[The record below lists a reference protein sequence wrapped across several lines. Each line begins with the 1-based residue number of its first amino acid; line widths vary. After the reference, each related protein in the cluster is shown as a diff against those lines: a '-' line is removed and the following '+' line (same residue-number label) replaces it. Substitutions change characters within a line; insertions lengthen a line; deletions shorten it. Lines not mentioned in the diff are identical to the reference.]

1 MDINDFL
8 KNGVS
13 VPNPNYRKPTK
24 KDPIGSP
31 KFIRSD
37 NYEDALDRGDR
48 IGQHLAKYSYDL
60 THLNTGNEKWDEYG
74 VHINPVNTEE
84 ELKKERAN
92 NQSALEQAGNSLVQA
107 VGNEIVLGTFLGLS
121 NLVDAAINFNAEKG
135 EDDYTNPVSTY
146 LEGLQNEVRN
156 RFEIYEQDPNAT
168 WAIGDFGWLANNAVS
183 IASTA
188 SMLIPST
195 LTVKG
200 LGLLGKIYNIG
211 SKSSI
216 LAARAAKALSR
227 STKSTARLAKS
238 IGTGTE
244 IGTTA
249 FFSRTMEN
257 YLEARG
263 VYNEVKDNTLNTIKS
278 MSAEDKQKM
287 IERNPQLAGKTDE
300 EMAAYIAGASADE
313 TFRND
318 YAMLLMDVT
327 QFKAI
332 SSLWKG
338 VKNKTATAALRQENK
353 KAINSLVGETTEN
366 ATKNVSK
373 NSWLKDRLDG
383 IKEAIKHPLTT
394 AGAVQWSE
402 GIEEGYQGIQTE
414 KGKEVA
420 EMILNPEYTPRSIES
435 YLTDDSIWEQ
445 AFWGVLG
452 GMGFQAA
459 GKALGNLYRKGESYY
474 KYKRGKLSEEDFAS
488 NMTAEEKIRSLE
500 IKGRSERNYNF
511 IQKMKLLNDLKNPDE
526 YKTDPI
532 TGERIKEDG
541 VELYKSLTPEE
552 AEIKKAQL
560 TNDYISS
567 MAMDAIDVGNYDLF
581 KEYVTSQEFD
591 KYFKDAGLEFN
602 ANDKNFSQQL
612 IERAEDIANNYE
624 TNLYNILK
632 NTEVD
637 NDSVARIAARE
648 ITREQ
653 LAVDELTERKELLED
668 KINKINTSDS
678 TILDNYRRKAITDY
692 VKKQLA
698 LIDKREQ
705 AMYEDYR
712 NHNIT
717 EQAKQQYEKDYNLRR
732 KSLVKFLN
740 DNNPFTGDISEQI
753 KSLYDKIGINDQS
766 LLSEINKTMS
776 NIEDIINN
784 EEEGTLPK
792 AVSELVDKQISV
804 EDALS
809 HQEFILPKNQE
820 NYVERVNDISQQ
832 VDLFTRNKLNNAAK
846 KVENYIIQQEDLQKA
861 FEDVMSG
868 NVESLK
874 NELDILKI
882 GYYTTDGYTKSIIA
896 TIREEQNKRKK
907 KEQAE
912 KEVVVDGNK
921 SSEKRTTA
929 VKEGVKAVNDAAEE
943 NSKAEEG
950 EQTDSSTGGQTQTSE
965 QTGPTQTAPAQQ
977 TPPSKNEDKDKDD
990 AEKGT
995 ITKEEIEGF
1004 DSAAAKDAAKV
1015 AEAFNISIDEG
1026 AVGRASTIA
1035 FSIFRESRNI
1045 FDDALGKDIN
1055 SDEVQRLI
1063 NMIIEELENQGVSVG
1078 FAPAAAKRGLRLAL
1092 NVINRKLAS
1101 KKDSNANKFKN
1112 LADTVASKQDMTQ
1125 DMSAITKSLNDT
1137 ELNEVIDKLLETYSS
1152 YKEIATPKGQKVI
1165 INLEKLFNDIVY
1177 NKEIGIDIDTAMHI
1191 LYNMRDYITNPNNTK
1206 YIFTHKRSLNSILKN
1221 PAEFFNSIVN
1231 ERLEEVQLDNYMHI
1245 SPSSKRDNE
1254 YSRIIAGLNGG
1265 ESIEVEY
1272 NPDRNG
1278 NIHSIA
1284 FKVNGKEIGFISTVT
1299 PNDTNTGYTSFISKY
1314 SGGINYNVINNDGVY
1329 SSNTDELFKSIFKV
1343 EDILWNIINKQHRHN
1358 INNRNEEVSDKEYTS
1373 FINHEVVKKAI
1384 ENGIIILPKK
1394 WDERSGK
1401 VVDKFVTDKQKAQF
1415 IISNLEN
1422 VVFFNPYAQS
1432 MIEYYSSYQ
1441 KWIKNVFTN
1450 YKNTHKIQTA
1460 LNTNKKITVK
1470 YAGLANTYK
1479 NQTSDIKSI
1488 IDEEEHGIADI
1499 GLTFDRN
1506 PIVGVVNTDGNTM
1519 LINEGTGETIVS
1531 STPFSIGS
1539 MGMFIGGRD
1548 NTPIL
1553 AMFTSANK
1561 LGDKIKKQLKDELT
1575 DIFTGFQEK
1584 RYTYEEVDKKLSSL
1598 FNGPGINNPTIFQG
1612 YSVIHDGNNLALS
1625 IGGQLKKY
1633 VLVINKFKKGTTE
1646 LGTGISY
1653 APNGELKKSRSSISV
1668 NKKFIDNIVNEI
1680 AENLVY
1686 NKTFY
1691 TLNNIGEDNTSDNP
1705 YMYKENGKFVIE
1717 LGGVKTVYDNF
1728 GDFVLQENAFNTNQG
1743 RNEYGGYF
1751 DNTDKVNSL
1760 YIDVSV
1766 FETPDS
1772 KQHPVEGQYQSVG
1785 DTIRT
1790 ASTTK
1795 FNSSKELLEK
1805 AAMSKEK
1812 IDFLTGDNEY
1822 SIPLIPEVYGYDNKL
1837 THEYAVFR
1845 KDRILFGN
1853 AGATYANKSPFNLK
1867 RLLIH
1872 ENLHDK
1878 FNEQNLFERQELV
1891 EELLDTY
1898 NATIEAVN
1906 NIIETANEESA
1917 EYKNAVNI
1925 RDWIKKNKFNPID
1938 YFTQFT
1944 TGKNN
1949 QYASMSEEERERIFA
1964 EEWLVETLTQPL
1976 LMNFLNNT
1984 EYRDKEIIV
1993 EGIDNENKSIW
2004 QKIIDLLLKLFGKGN
2019 TNIKN
2024 NTIFAQQYLILGNI
2038 TTPTNNTNEQT
2049 ISEKTDDIET
2059 DESEDTKSIE
2069 ETNDISEEEI
2079 DDELGVDEDEE
2090 SEEDINND
2098 EIIDDNDNIKLAIT
2112 TSAEEYTTEEYTTE
2126 EQNILNNAP
2135 RNPQGKLL
2143 APNGEPSNLT
2153 ERQYIQVRT
2162 KAFKDWFGEWEH
2174 PKQIEKTITTGWEV
2188 SSANEW
2194 LDGSTVIQKGNS
2206 YFYVNNDGTNIEIT
2220 KKDYDD
2226 FNDGKHIILN
2236 KEEKIIKTTDSNY
2249 SKVLD
2254 ENGEPLVMYHR
2265 SDDNISIFDINKSRH
2280 GGFWFSKD
2288 PNYYADTKAKL
2299 KYAIPVFLNIRT
2311 PNNINHELFL
2321 AAVDGDDYIE
2331 GDIKNTQ
2338 FDGWITKDEHIPEFY
2353 GDDYSSSIVFAMVIE
2368 PNQIKSATDNVG
2380 TYDTNNPNIRYATT
2394 SNALD
2399 YIIDHVDNDG
2409 GATAET
2415 FGVTRITNMADYL
2428 NMFAEQDKPLIA
2440 KMLDNGEIKYACR

>member
-146 LEGLQNEVRN
+146 LEGLQNEIRN
-156 RFEIYEQDPNAT
+156 RFEIYEEDPNAT
-168 WAIGDFGWLANNAVS
+168 WAIGDFGWWTNNAVS

-200 LGLLGKIYNIG
+200 LGLLGKVANIG
-211 SKSSI
+211 TKSSI
-216 LAARAAKALSR
+216 LAARAAKALTR

-238 IGTGTE
+238 IGVGTE

-249 FFSRTMEN
+249 LFSRTMEN

-287 IERNPQLAGKTDE
+287 IERNPQLADKTDE

-318 YAMLLMDVT
+318 YAMLLMDII

-420 EMILNPEYTPRSIES
+420 EMILNPEFTPRSIES

-445 AFWGVLG
+445 AFWGVIG

-567 MAMDAIDVGNYDLF
+567 MAMDAIDAGNYDLF

-591 KYFKDAGLEFN
+591 KHFKDAGLEFN
-602 ANDKNFSQQL
+602 TNDKNFSQQL

-637 NDSVARIAARE
+637 NDSVAKIAARE

-776 NIEDIINN
+776 NIEDIIND

-832 VDLFTRNKLNNAAK
+832 VDLFTRNKFNNAAK

-965 QTGPTQTAPAQQ
+965 QTGPTQTAPVQQ
-977 TPPSKNEDKDKDD
+977 TPPPKNEDKDKND

-1055 SDEVQRLI
+1055 SEEAQRLI

-1092 NVINRKLAS
+1092 NVISRKLAS
-1101 KKDSNANKFKN
+1101 RKDSNADKFKN
-1112 LADTVASKQDMTQ
+1112 LADTIASKQDMTQ

-1245 SPSSKRDNE
+1245 SPSNKRDNE

-1278 NIHSIA
+1278 NIHSIS

-1329 SSNTDELFKSIFKV
+1329 SSNTDELFESIFNA
-1343 EDILWNIINKQHRHN
+1343 EDILWNIINKQHRYN
-1358 INNRNEEVSDKEYTS
+1358 INNRNERVSDEEYTS
-1373 FINHEVVKKAI
+1373 FINHPVVKKAI

-1394 WDERSGK
+1394 WDERSRK
-1401 VVDKFVTDKQKAQF
+1401 VVDKFVTDRQKAQF

-1506 PIVGVVNTDGNTM
+1506 PIVGVVNTNGNTM

-1766 FETPDS
+1766 FETSDS

-1805 AAMSKEK
+1805 AAIDKK
-1812 IDFLTGDNEY
+1812 DIDFLTGDNEY
-1822 SIPLIPEVYGYDNKL
+1822 KIPIIPEVYGYDNKL

-1845 KDRILFGN
+1845 KGRILFSN

-1878 FNEQNLFERQELV
+1878 FNEQNLFERQGLV

-1906 NIIETANEESA
+1906 NIIETANEDSA
-1917 EYKNAVNI
+1917 KYKNAVKVRN
-1925 RDWIKKNKFNPID
+1925 WIEENKFNPIN

-1944 TGKNN
+1944 AEKNA

-1993 EGIDNENKSIW
+1993 EGIDNENKNIW

-2024 NTIFAQQYLILGNI
+2024 NTIFAQQYLILSNI

-2049 ISEKTDDIET
+2049 ISEETDDIET
-2059 DESEDTKSIE
+2059 DESEDTESIK
-2069 ETNDISEEEI
+2069 ETDDISEEDI
-2079 DDELGVDEDEE
+2079 DGELGVDEDEE
-2090 SEEDINND
+2090 SEEDIND
-2098 EIIDDNDNIKLAIT
+2098 DKIIDDNDNIELPAIT
-2112 TSAEEYTTEEYTTE
+2112 TSAEEYTTE

-2135 RNPQGKLL
+2135 RNSQGKLL

-2162 KAFKDWFGEWEH
+2162 KAFKNWFGEWENN
-2174 PKQIEKTITTGWEV
+2174 P
-2188 SSANEW
+2188 NEA
-2194 LDGSTVIQKGNS
+2194 
-2206 YFYVNNDGTNIEIT
+2206 
-2220 KKDYDD
+2220 
-2226 FNDGKHIILN
+2226 
-2236 KEEKIIKTTDSNY
+2236 
-2249 SKVLD
+2249 SKVID
-2254 ENGEPLVMYHR
+2254 ENGEPLVVY
-2265 SDDNISIFDINKSRH
+2265 H
-2280 GGFWFSKD
+2280 GGSSAKIFNTKGGQFGAGIKKGDIGTYFTTSKS
-2288 PNYYADTKAKL
+2288 NAKFYEEIYTFKSEEKWIELADLVRKGLLNDEDKKKMDEAWEIEKPSTRAF
-2299 KYAIPVFLNIRT
+2299 FLNIRNPKIT
-2311 PNNINHELFL
+2311 NYEGTRKKGYTKKDSNIGDN
-2321 AAVDGDDYIE
+2321 DG
-2331 GDIKNTQ
+2331 Q
-2338 FDGWITKDEHIPEFY
+2338 HIIIS
-2353 GDDYSSSIVFAMVIE
+2353 DANYSEYVIFN

-2380 TYDTNNPNIRYATT
+2380 TYDTNNPDIRYATT
-2394 SNALD
+2394 SNTLD
-2399 YIIDHVDNDG
+2399 YIIDHVANDG
-2409 GATAET
+2409 GTTAET
-2415 FGVTRITNMADYL
+2415 FGVTRITNMANYL
-2428 NMFAEQDKPLIA
+2428 NMFAEQDKLLIA

>member
-92 NQSALEQAGNSLVQA
+92 NQSALEQAGNFLVQA

-135 EDDYTNPVSTY
+135 ENDYTNPVSTC

-156 RFEIYEQDPNAT
+156 RFEIYEEDPNAT
-168 WAIGDFGWLANNAVS
+168 WAIGDFGWLANNAVN

-200 LGLLGKIYNIG
+200 LGLLGKIWNIG
-211 SKSSI
+211 SKSFI

-238 IGTGTE
+238 IGKSTE
-244 IGTTA
+244 MGTTA

-287 IERNPQLAGKTDE
+287 IERNPQIAGKTDE

-332 SSLWKG
+332 SNLWKG
-338 VKNKTATAALRQENK
+338 VKNKTATAVLRQENK

-373 NSWLKDRLDG
+373 NSWLKDRLDR
-383 IKEAIKHPLTT
+383 IKEAAKHPITT

-567 MAMDAIDVGNYDLF
+567 MAMDAIDAGNYDLF

-591 KYFKDAGLEFN
+591 KHFKDAGLEFN

-637 NDSVARIAARE
+637 NDSVARIATRE

-712 NHNIT
+712 NHNII

-921 SSEKRTTA
+921 SSEKRTTS

-977 TPPSKNEDKDKDD
+977 TPPHKNEDKDKDD

-1101 KKDSNANKFKN
+1101 KKDSNADKFKN

-1125 DMSAITKSLNDT
+1125 DMSAITKSLNDA

-1329 SSNTDELFKSIFKV
+1329 SSNTDELFESIFNA
-1343 EDILWNIINKQHRHN
+1343 EDILWNIINKQHRYN
-1358 INNRNEEVSDKEYTS
+1358 INNRNERVSDEEYTS
-1373 FINHEVVKKAI
+1373 FINHPVVKKAI

-1394 WDERSGK
+1394 WNERSRK

-1805 AAMSKEK
+1805 AAIDKK
-1812 IDFLTGDNEY
+1812 DIDFLTGDNEY
-1822 SIPLIPEVYGYDNKL
+1822 SIPLIPEVYGYDSKL

-1845 KDRILFGN
+1845 NGKIFFGN
-1853 AGATYANKSPFNLK
+1853 AGANDVNRSPFSLK

-1878 FNEQNLFERQELV
+1878 FNKQNLFERQGLV

-1944 TGKNN
+1944 TGKNA

-2049 ISEKTDDIET
+2049 ISEETDDIET
-2059 DESEDTKSIE
+2059 DESEDTESIK
-2069 ETNDISEEEI
+2069 ETDDISGEEI

-2090 SEEDINND
+2090 SEEDINDD
-2098 EIIDDNDNIKLAIT
+2098 EIIDNNDNVELHAIT
-2112 TSAEEYTTEEYTTE
+2112 TSAEEYTIE

-2162 KAFKDWFGEWEH
+2162 KAFKDWFGEWEND
-2174 PKQIEKTITTGWEV
+2174 PKN
-2188 SSANEW
+2188 A
-2194 LDGSTVIQKGNS
+2194 
-2206 YFYVNNDGTNIEIT
+2206 
-2220 KKDYDD
+2220 
-2226 FNDGKHIILN
+2226 
-2236 KEEKIIKTTDSNY
+2236 
-2249 SKVLD
+2249 SKVVD
-2254 ENGEPLVMYHR
+2254 ENGEPLVVY
-2265 SDDNISIFDINKSRH
+2265 H
-2280 GGFWFSKD
+2280 GGSSAKIFNTKGGQFGAGIKKGDIGTYFTTSKS
-2288 PNYYADTKAKL
+2288 NAKFYEEIYTFKSEEKWIEL
-2299 KYAIPVFLNIRT
+2299 DDLVREGLLNDEDKKKMDEAWEIEKPSTRAFFLNIRNPKIT
-2311 PNNINHELFL
+2311 NYKGTRKKGYTKKDSNIGDN
-2321 AAVDGDDYIE
+2321 DG
-2331 GDIKNTQ
+2331 Q
-2338 FDGWITKDEHIPEFY
+2338 HIIIS
-2353 GDDYSSSIVFAMVIE
+2353 DANYSEYVVFN
-2368 PNQIKSATDNVG
+2368 PNQIKSTTDNVG

>member
-74 VHINPVNTEE
+74 VHIIPVNTEE

-135 EDDYTNPVSTY
+135 ENDYTNPVSTY

-156 RFEIYEQDPNAT
+156 RFEIYEEDPNAT

-216 LAARAAKALSR
+216 LTARAAKALSR

-278 MSAEDKQKM
+278 MSAKDKQKM

-300 EMAAYIAGASADE
+300 EIAAYIAGASADE

-353 KAINSLVGETTEN
+353 KAIKSLVGETTEN

-373 NSWLKDRLDG
+373 NSWLKDRLDR

-420 EMILNPEYTPRSIES
+420 EMILNPEYTPRSIKS

-459 GKALGNLYRKGESYY
+459 GKALGNLYRKGELYY

-567 MAMDAIDVGNYDLF
+567 MVMDAIDVGNYDLF

-591 KYFKDAGLEFN
+591 KHFKDAGLEFN

-740 DNNPFTGDISEQI
+740 DNNPFTGDISKQI

-977 TPPSKNEDKDKDD
+977 TPPPKNEDKDKDD

-1015 AEAFNISIDEG
+1015 AEAFNISIDEE

-1055 SDEVQRLI
+1055 SDEAQRLI

-1112 LADTVASKQDMTQ
+1112 LADTIASKQDMTQ

-1278 NIHSIA
+1278 NIHSIT

-1329 SSNTDELFKSIFKV
+1329 SSNTDELFESIFNA
-1343 EDILWNIINKQHRHN
+1343 EDILWNIINKQHRYN
-1358 INNRNEEVSDKEYTS
+1358 INNRNERVSDKEYTS
-1373 FINHEVVKKAI
+1373 FINHPVVKKAI

-1394 WDERSGK
+1394 WDERSRK
-1401 VVDKFVTDKQKAQF
+1401 VVDKFVTDRQKAQF

-1633 VLVINKFKKGTTE
+1633 VLVINKFKKDTTE

-1717 LGGVKTVYDNF
+1717 LGGIKTVYDNF

-1805 AAMSKEK
+1805 AAMDKK
-1812 IDFLTGDNEY
+1812 DIDFLTGDNEY
-1822 SIPLIPEVYGYDNKL
+1822 NIPLVPEEYGYDSKL

-1845 KDRILFGN
+1845 NGKIFFGN
-1853 AGATYANKSPFNLK
+1853 AGANDVNRSPFSLK

-1878 FNEQNLFERQELV
+1878 FNKQNLFERQGLV

-1984 EYRDKEIIV
+1984 EYRGKEVIV

-2049 ISEKTDDIET
+2049 ISEETDDIET
-2059 DESEDTKSIE
+2059 DESEDTESIE
-2069 ETNDISEEEI
+2069 ETDDISEEEI
-2079 DDELGVDEDEE
+2079 DKELGVEEDEE
-2090 SEEDINND
+2090 FEEDINED
-2098 EIIDDNDNIKLAIT
+2098 EFIDDNDDIELNAIT
-2112 TSAEEYTTEEYTTE
+2112 TSAEEYTTE

-2135 RNPQGKLL
+2135 RNSQGKLL

-2162 KAFKDWFGEWEH
+2162 KAFKNWFGEWENN
-2174 PKQIEKTITTGWEV
+2174 P
-2188 SSANEW
+2188 NEA
-2194 LDGSTVIQKGNS
+2194 
-2206 YFYVNNDGTNIEIT
+2206 
-2220 KKDYDD
+2220 
-2226 FNDGKHIILN
+2226 
-2236 KEEKIIKTTDSNY
+2236 
-2249 SKVLD
+2249 SKVID
-2254 ENGEPLVMYHR
+2254 ENGEPLVVY
-2265 SDDNISIFDINKSRH
+2265 H
-2280 GGFWFSKD
+2280 GGSSAKIFNTKGGQFGAGIKKGDIGTYFTTSKSNARFYED
-2288 PNYYADTKAKL
+2288 IYTFKSEEKWIELADLVREGLLNDEDKKKMDEAWEIEKPSTRAF
-2299 KYAIPVFLNIRT
+2299 FLNIRNPKIT
-2311 PNNINHELFL
+2311 NYEGTRKKGYTKKDSNIGDN
-2321 AAVDGDDYIE
+2321 DG
-2331 GDIKNTQ
+2331 Q
-2338 FDGWITKDEHIPEFY
+2338 HIIIS
-2353 GDDYSSSIVFAMVIE
+2353 DANYSEYVVFN

-2380 TYDTNNPNIRYATT
+2380 TYDTNNPDIRYATT

-2399 YIIDHVDNDG
+2399 YIIDHVANDG

>member
-146 LEGLQNEVRN
+146 LEGLQNEIRN
-156 RFEIYEQDPNAT
+156 RFEIYEEDPNAT
-168 WAIGDFGWLANNAVS
+168 WAIGDFGWWTNNAVS

-200 LGLLGKIYNIG
+200 LGLLGKVANIG
-211 SKSSI
+211 TKSSI
-216 LAARAAKALSR
+216 LAARAAKALTR

-238 IGTGTE
+238 IGVGTE

-249 FFSRTMEN
+249 LFSRTMEN

-287 IERNPQLAGKTDE
+287 IERNPQLADKTDE

-318 YAMLLMDVT
+318 YAMLLMDII

-420 EMILNPEYTPRSIES
+420 EMILNPEFTPRSIES

-445 AFWGVLG
+445 AFWGVIG

-567 MAMDAIDVGNYDLF
+567 MAMDAIDAGNYDLF

-591 KYFKDAGLEFN
+591 KHFKDAGLEFN
-602 ANDKNFSQQL
+602 TNDKNFSQQL

-637 NDSVARIAARE
+637 NDSVAKIAARE

-776 NIEDIINN
+776 NIEDIIND

-965 QTGPTQTAPAQQ
+965 QTGPTQTAPVQQ
-977 TPPSKNEDKDKDD
+977 TPPPKNEDKDKND

-1055 SDEVQRLI
+1055 SEEAQRLI

-1092 NVINRKLAS
+1092 NVISRKLAS
-1101 KKDSNANKFKN
+1101 RKDSNADKFKN
-1112 LADTVASKQDMTQ
+1112 LADTIASKQDMTQ

-1245 SPSSKRDNE
+1245 SPSNKRDNE

-1278 NIHSIA
+1278 NIHSIS

-1329 SSNTDELFKSIFKV
+1329 SSNTDELFESIFNA
-1343 EDILWNIINKQHRHN
+1343 EDILWNIINKQHRYN
-1358 INNRNEEVSDKEYTS
+1358 INNRNERVSDEEYTS
-1373 FINHEVVKKAI
+1373 FINHPVVKKAI

-1394 WDERSGK
+1394 WDERSRK
-1401 VVDKFVTDKQKAQF
+1401 VVDKFVTDRQKAQF

-1506 PIVGVVNTDGNTM
+1506 PIVGVVNTNGNTM

-1766 FETPDS
+1766 FETSDS

-1805 AAMSKEK
+1805 AAIDKK
-1812 IDFLTGDNEY
+1812 DIDFLTGDNEY
-1822 SIPLIPEVYGYDNKL
+1822 KIPIIPEVYGYDNKL

-1845 KDRILFGN
+1845 KGRILFSN

-1878 FNEQNLFERQELV
+1878 FNEQNLFERQGLV

-1906 NIIETANEESA
+1906 NIIETANEDSA
-1917 EYKNAVNI
+1917 KYKNAVKVRN
-1925 RDWIKKNKFNPID
+1925 WIEENKFNPIN

-1944 TGKNN
+1944 AEKNA

-1993 EGIDNENKSIW
+1993 EGIDNENKNIW

-2024 NTIFAQQYLILGNI
+2024 NTIFAQQYLILSNI

-2049 ISEKTDDIET
+2049 ISEETDDIET
-2059 DESEDTKSIE
+2059 DESEDTESIK
-2069 ETNDISEEEI
+2069 ETDDISEEDI
-2079 DDELGVDEDEE
+2079 DGELGVDEDEE
-2090 SEEDINND
+2090 SEEDIND
-2098 EIIDDNDNIKLAIT
+2098 DKIIDDNDNIELPAIT
-2112 TSAEEYTTEEYTTE
+2112 TSAEEYTTE

-2135 RNPQGKLL
+2135 RNSQGKLL

-2162 KAFKDWFGEWEH
+2162 KAFKNWFGEWENN
-2174 PKQIEKTITTGWEV
+2174 P
-2188 SSANEW
+2188 NEA
-2194 LDGSTVIQKGNS
+2194 
-2206 YFYVNNDGTNIEIT
+2206 
-2220 KKDYDD
+2220 
-2226 FNDGKHIILN
+2226 
-2236 KEEKIIKTTDSNY
+2236 
-2249 SKVLD
+2249 SKVID
-2254 ENGEPLVMYHR
+2254 ENGEPLVVY
-2265 SDDNISIFDINKSRH
+2265 H
-2280 GGFWFSKD
+2280 GGSSAKIFNTKGGQFGAGIKKGDIGTYFTTSKS
-2288 PNYYADTKAKL
+2288 NAKFYEEIYTFKSEEKWIELADLVRKGLLNDEDKKKMDEAWEIEKPSTRAF
-2299 KYAIPVFLNIRT
+2299 FLNIRNPKIT
-2311 PNNINHELFL
+2311 NYEGTRKKGYTKKDSNIGDN
-2321 AAVDGDDYIE
+2321 DG
-2331 GDIKNTQ
+2331 Q
-2338 FDGWITKDEHIPEFY
+2338 HIIIS
-2353 GDDYSSSIVFAMVIE
+2353 DANYSEYVIFN

-2380 TYDTNNPNIRYATT
+2380 TYDTNNPDIRYATT
-2394 SNALD
+2394 SNTLD
-2399 YIIDHVDNDG
+2399 YIIDHVANDG
-2409 GATAET
+2409 GTTAET
-2415 FGVTRITNMADYL
+2415 FGVTRITNMANYL
-2428 NMFAEQDKPLIA
+2428 NMFAEQDKLLIA

>member
-37 NYEDALDRGDR
+37 NYDDALDRGDR

-156 RFEIYEQDPNAT
+156 RFEIYEEDPNAT

-238 IGTGTE
+238 IGAGTE

-300 EMAAYIAGASADE
+300 EIAAYIAGASADE

-318 YAMLLMDVT
+318 YAMLLMDIT

-591 KYFKDAGLEFN
+591 KHFKDAGLEFN

-653 LAVDELTERKELLED
+653 LAVDELTERKKLLED
-668 KINKINTSDS
+668 KINKINTSNS
-678 TILDNYRRKAITDY
+678 TILNNYRRKAITDY

-921 SSEKRTTA
+921 SSEKRTTS

-950 EQTDSSTGGQTQTSE
+950 EQTDSPTGGQTQTSE
-965 QTGPTQTAPAQQ
+965 QTGPTQIAPVKQ
-977 TPPSKNEDKDKDD
+977 TPPPKNEDKDKDD

-1278 NIHSIA
+1278 NIHSIS

-1329 SSNTDELFKSIFKV
+1329 SSNTDELFKSIFST
-1343 EDILWNIINKQHRHN
+1343 EDILWDIINKQHRHN
-1358 INNRNEEVSDKEYTS
+1358 INNRNEEVSDKEYAS
-1373 FINHEVVKKAI
+1373 FINHDIVKKAI

-1394 WDERSGK
+1394 WDERSRK
-1401 VVDKFVTDKQKAQF
+1401 VVDKFVTNKQKAQF

-1653 APNGELKKSRSSISV
+1653 APNGELKKSRTSISV

-1805 AAMSKEK
+1805 AAISKEK

-1845 KDRILFGN
+1845 KGRILFGN

-1949 QYASMSEEERERIFA
+1949 QYTSMSEEERERIFA

-1984 EYRDKEIIV
+1984 EYRDKEVIV

-2069 ETNDISEEEI
+2069 ETDDISEEEI

-2135 RNPQGKLL
+2135 RNSQGKLL

-2153 ERQYIQVRT
+2153 ERQYIRVRT
-2162 KAFKDWFGEWEH
+2162 KAFKNWFGEWENN
-2174 PKQIEKTITTGWEV
+2174 P
-2188 SSANEW
+2188 NEA
-2194 LDGSTVIQKGNS
+2194 
-2206 YFYVNNDGTNIEIT
+2206 
-2220 KKDYDD
+2220 
-2226 FNDGKHIILN
+2226 
-2236 KEEKIIKTTDSNY
+2236 
-2249 SKVLD
+2249 SKVID
-2254 ENGEPLVMYHR
+2254 ENGEPLVVY
-2265 SDDNISIFDINKSRH
+2265 H
-2280 GGFWFSKD
+2280 GGSSAKIFNTKGGQFGAGIKKGDIGTYFTTSKS
-2288 PNYYADTKAKL
+2288 NAKFYEEIYTFKSEEKWIELADLVREGLLNDEDKKKMDEAWEIEKPSTRAF
-2299 KYAIPVFLNIRT
+2299 FLNIRNPKIT
-2311 PNNINHELFL
+2311 NYEGTRKKGYTKKDSNIGDN
-2321 AAVDGDDYIE
+2321 DG
-2331 GDIKNTQ
+2331 Q
-2338 FDGWITKDEHIPEFY
+2338 HIIIS
-2353 GDDYSSSIVFAMVIE
+2353 DANYSEYVVFN

>member
-146 LEGLQNEVRN
+146 LEGLQNEIRN
-156 RFEIYEQDPNAT
+156 RFEIYEEDPNAT
-168 WAIGDFGWLANNAVS
+168 WAIGDFGWWTNNAVS

-200 LGLLGKIYNIG
+200 LGLLGKVANIG
-211 SKSSI
+211 TKSSI
-216 LAARAAKALSR
+216 LAARAAKALTR

-238 IGTGTE
+238 IGVGTE

-249 FFSRTMEN
+249 LFSRTMEN

-287 IERNPQLAGKTDE
+287 IERNPQLADKTDE

-318 YAMLLMDVT
+318 YAMLLMDII

-420 EMILNPEYTPRSIES
+420 EMILNPEFTPRSIES

-445 AFWGVLG
+445 AFWGVIG

-567 MAMDAIDVGNYDLF
+567 MAMDAIDAGNYDLF

-591 KYFKDAGLEFN
+591 KHFKDAGLEFN
-602 ANDKNFSQQL
+602 TNDKNFSQQL

-637 NDSVARIAARE
+637 NDSVAKIAARE

-776 NIEDIINN
+776 NIEDIIND

-965 QTGPTQTAPAQQ
+965 QTGPTQTAPVQQ
-977 TPPSKNEDKDKDD
+977 TPPPKNEDKDKND

-1055 SDEVQRLI
+1055 SEEAQRLI

-1092 NVINRKLAS
+1092 NVISRKLAS
-1101 KKDSNANKFKN
+1101 RKDSNADKFKN
-1112 LADTVASKQDMTQ
+1112 LADTIASKQDMTQ

-1245 SPSSKRDNE
+1245 SPSNKRDNE

-1278 NIHSIA
+1278 NIHSIS

-1329 SSNTDELFKSIFKV
+1329 SSNTDELFESIFNA
-1343 EDILWNIINKQHRHN
+1343 EDILWNIINKQHRYN
-1358 INNRNEEVSDKEYTS
+1358 INNRNERVSDEEYTS
-1373 FINHEVVKKAI
+1373 FINHPVVKKAI

-1394 WDERSGK
+1394 WDERSRK
-1401 VVDKFVTDKQKAQF
+1401 VVDKFVTDRQKAQF

-1506 PIVGVVNTDGNTM
+1506 PIVGVVNTNGNTM

-1766 FETPDS
+1766 FETSDS

-1805 AAMSKEK
+1805 AAIDKK
-1812 IDFLTGDNEY
+1812 DIDFLTGDNEY
-1822 SIPLIPEVYGYDNKL
+1822 KIPIIPEVYGYDNKL

-1845 KDRILFGN
+1845 KGRILFSN

-1878 FNEQNLFERQELV
+1878 FNKQNLFERQGLV

-1906 NIIETANEESA
+1906 NIIETANEDSA
-1917 EYKNAVNI
+1917 KYKNAVKVRN
-1925 RDWIKKNKFNPID
+1925 WIEENKFNPIN

-1944 TGKNN
+1944 AEKNA

-1993 EGIDNENKSIW
+1993 EGIDNENKNIW

-2024 NTIFAQQYLILGNI
+2024 NTIFAQQYLILSNI

-2049 ISEKTDDIET
+2049 ISEETDDIET
-2059 DESEDTKSIE
+2059 DESEDTESIK
-2069 ETNDISEEEI
+2069 ETDDISEEDI
-2079 DDELGVDEDEE
+2079 DGELGVDEDEE
-2090 SEEDINND
+2090 SEEDIND
-2098 EIIDDNDNIKLAIT
+2098 DKIIDDNDNIELPAIT
-2112 TSAEEYTTEEYTTE
+2112 TSAEEYTTE

-2135 RNPQGKLL
+2135 RNSQGKLL

-2162 KAFKDWFGEWEH
+2162 KAFKNWFGEWENN
-2174 PKQIEKTITTGWEV
+2174 P
-2188 SSANEW
+2188 NEA
-2194 LDGSTVIQKGNS
+2194 
-2206 YFYVNNDGTNIEIT
+2206 
-2220 KKDYDD
+2220 
-2226 FNDGKHIILN
+2226 
-2236 KEEKIIKTTDSNY
+2236 
-2249 SKVLD
+2249 SKVID
-2254 ENGEPLVMYHR
+2254 ENGEPLVVY
-2265 SDDNISIFDINKSRH
+2265 H
-2280 GGFWFSKD
+2280 GGSSAKIFNTKGGQFGAGIKKGDIGTYFTTSKS
-2288 PNYYADTKAKL
+2288 NAKFYEEIYTFKSEEKWIELADLVRKGLLNDEDKKKMDEAWEIEKPSTRAF
-2299 KYAIPVFLNIRT
+2299 FLNIRNPKIT
-2311 PNNINHELFL
+2311 NYEGTRKKGYTKKDSNIGDN
-2321 AAVDGDDYIE
+2321 DG
-2331 GDIKNTQ
+2331 Q
-2338 FDGWITKDEHIPEFY
+2338 HIIIS
-2353 GDDYSSSIVFAMVIE
+2353 DANYSEYVIFN

-2380 TYDTNNPNIRYATT
+2380 TYDTNNPDIRYATT
-2394 SNALD
+2394 SNTLD
-2399 YIIDHVDNDG
+2399 YIIDHVANDG
-2409 GATAET
+2409 GTTAET
-2415 FGVTRITNMADYL
+2415 FGVTRITNMANYL
-2428 NMFAEQDKPLIA
+2428 NMFAEQDKLLIA